1 MKLTRKRL
9 RELIIEAAMF
19 DPRAARAAARERVKQ
34 SIPGDKMSRLSDML
48 DSEDEETAVQ
58 GHSFLDALGDYSS
71 PMGTESSYQDIK
83 DFDQQMDDATSQIRK
98 AQALDDWDKYMA
110 AAGPEVNSV
119 VNKLTQPGVDLYV
132 VSLDDDRRRIHDT
145 SGDEVV
151 RRPENFHLMAISSP
165 FISPDGFSFAD
176 EIGDLMG
183 TDFEGDD
190 MDAILIFLEDLA
202 EDNPIGHVPAG
213 YQFSPEDAFL
223 AWITEN
229 NPSLRIFVDP

>member
-9 RELIIEAAMF
+9 RGLIIEAMF
-19 DPRAARAAARERVKQ
+19 DPRAARAKAKFRAKT
-34 SIPGDKMSRLSDML
+34 SIPGDKMRRLSDML

-58 GHSFLDALGDYSS
+58 GHSFLDALGDYDS

-110 AAGPEVNSV
+110 TAGPEVNSV

-132 VSLDDDRRRIHDT
+132 VSLDDDRHIHDT

-165 FISPDGFSFAD
+165 TGGFSFAD

-183 TDFEGDD
+183 TDFGGDD